1 MPACN
6 ETLTTNCSIYC
17 NATLNITTD
26 CVEPPILC
34 REKVKPRLE
43 YEFIETTSVTSYIEY
58 QDTYEWIVAN
68 PDEGFFLYTIFE
80 CENEVIK
87 MRYPLTDKIM
97 ERKDLGIL
105 SVIIDIVIMTCFL
118 FAIWIMS
125 YLVRLDSERHKRLL
139 FETKEFSIIVNN
151 LPKITSLYTIE
162 DLKADLYIHFQQIVK
177 D

>member
-1 MPACN
+1 
-6 ETLTTNCSIYC
+6 
-17 NATLNITTD
+17 
-26 CVEPPILC
+26 
-34 REKVKPRLE
+34 
-43 YEFIETTSVTSYIEY
+43 
-58 QDTYEWIVAN
+58 
-68 PDEGFFLYTIFE
+68 
-80 CENEVIK
+80 

-139 FETKEFSIIVNN
+139 FETKEFSVIVNN

-177 D
+177 DQPNQIEKLKTSDESRTCEIIDIQFAMSDYQFLQDIVNIKKISQQIEKLDIKIEEADDKEKIEELEFDKK